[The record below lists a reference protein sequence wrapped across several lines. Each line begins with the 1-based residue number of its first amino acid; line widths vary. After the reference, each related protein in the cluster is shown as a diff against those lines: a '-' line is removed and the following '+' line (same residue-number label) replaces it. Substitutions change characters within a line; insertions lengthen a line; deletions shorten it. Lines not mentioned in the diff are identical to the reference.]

1 LNSLSYYIFFVL
13 SHPHLP
19 VHIHPH
25 VDASA
30 LLEEASV
37 APENAKRFT
46 AAFEPQKEKLRW
58 MLKSTGEAK
67 FFFF

>member
-1 LNSLSYYIFFVL
+1 
-13 SHPHLP
+13 
-19 VHIHPH
+19 
-25 VDASA
+25 